1 MDGEDHETGGGV
13 TLPAML
19 PMALT
24 DGFVPCSLVDANE
37 LLVRFGHNLGG
48 VNRPF
53 RSEPWVFL
61 VDGVP
66 VSVAITA
73 SIISGTVQA
82 HRGHNLKARPKT
94 DCTTECRTYNRGE
107 VVELARLASATAWA
121 NRLMLR
127 WWREVAA
134 PRWAC
139 WPVKAA
145 ISYSQN
151 ARHDGALYRFDGW
164 EKASEECGSS
174 GGGTWS
180 RGRDSSHAAAGT
192 KTLWVWRFAA

>member
-1 MDGEDHETGGGV
+1 
-13 TLPAML
+13 ML

-24 DGFVPCSLVDANE
+24 DGFVPCSLAEANR
-37 LLVRFGHNLGG
+37 LLVQFGHNLGG

-66 VSVAITA
+66 MSVAVSA
-73 SIISGTVQA
+73 SIISGAVSV
-82 HRGHNLKARPKT
+82 HRGHDLKAKPKT
-94 DCTTECRTYNRGE
+94 DCTTECRTYERTE
-107 VVELARLASATAWA
+107 VVELARLASASDWA

-134 PRWAC
+134 PRWTC

-151 ARHDGALYRFDGW
+151 ARHAGGLYRFDGW
-164 EKASEECGSS
+164 ERWSEDCGSS

-180 RGRDSSHAAAGT
+180 RGRDSYHAAAGS
-192 KTLWVWRFAA
+192 KTLWVWRYSS